1 MLRVSS
7 VRSAGHWAL
16 LSTTDF
22 WHVIQSSR
30 AINLYWNWKWTC
42 LKWLLESIFAIP
54 GTFLKLKQVKYINKR
69 VKSYSFH
76 QKHFSSL
83 LILDPM
89 NVLIWTLFLK
99 MVKILLALFF
109 WHFLEQNFNLISV
122 QCIFFFPPTFGDK
135 DLLKKIKQWS
145 RLMLLWIPSLQPDLD
160 PYWHPLIFPISLNDF
175 SKCYFRCFSALA

>member
-22 WHVIQSSR
+22 CHVIQSSR

-54 GTFLKLKQVKYINKR
+54 GTFLKLRQVKYVNKR

-122 QCIFFFPPTFGDK
+122 QCIFFFFSSYIRWQRFAEENQTMKQINVIVNSQSPTWPGP
-135 DLLKKIKQWS
+135 LLTSFNISHFPQW
-145 RLMLLWIPSLQPDLD
+145 LFQML
-160 PYWHPLIFPISLNDF
+160 F
-175 SKCYFRCFSALA
+175 